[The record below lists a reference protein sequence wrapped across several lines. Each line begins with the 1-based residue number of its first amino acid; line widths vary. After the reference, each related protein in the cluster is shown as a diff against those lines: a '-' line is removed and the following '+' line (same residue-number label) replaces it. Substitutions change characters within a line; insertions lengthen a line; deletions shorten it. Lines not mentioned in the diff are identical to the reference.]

1 MNFAYVQYFTGTER
15 PKTIISTSAIKNFEP
30 RSEDDYK
37 KGHLYDALL
46 TPDGGEPGCFK
57 AQILLLADSKSSIEE
72 RIKRG
77 KRIPL
82 PKVLDQVV
90 EHSSSE
96 DDQAALRVE
105 MAQQKLNRTR
115 EATAKMKQI
124 ISEKLSQKRK
134 NPLFPEARSAK
145 HARYESH
152 SDTDSGDDG
161 AVVPKKL
168 YDDLHQKYLA
178 LKKTTRELKED
189 VEKMRTREAKNT
201 DILDVILE
209 GVNSIKSKL
218 ESTGAGC
225 SINANTKHD
234 IVKKAKLRTDG
245 RTVCVNDSVTL
256 SLDQWVTCQRQ
267 KKESKFVRSLA
278 TAIWGRNILKN
289 RSTSGKVSNRL
300 INDGGAAKPP
310 LTPTKL
316 NVLEACYEDWL
327 REHGASGDVLAERMA
342 AMTTHINSAVRDL
355 AVTCGM
361 R

>member
-1 MNFAYVQYFTGTER
+1 MNFAYVQYFTGTAR

-37 KGHLYDALL
+37 KGHLYDAFL

-96 DDQAALRVE
+96 DEQAALRLSLHVLVILQ
-105 MAQQKLNRTR
+105 AQQKLNRTR

-134 NPLFPEARSAK
+134 SPLFPEARSTK

-161 AVVPKKL
+161 AVVPQKL
-168 YDDLHQKYLA
+168 YDDLHQKYVA
-178 LKKTTRELKED
+178 
-189 VEKMRTREAKNT
+189 
-201 DILDVILE
+201 
-209 GVNSIKSKL
+209 
-218 ESTGAGC
+218 
-225 SINANTKHD
+225 
-234 IVKKAKLRTDG
+234 
-245 RTVCVNDSVTL
+245 
-256 SLDQWVTCQRQ
+256 Q
-267 KKESKFVRSLA
+267 KKKLQGNLRK
-278 TAIWGRNILKN
+278 TLK
-289 RSTSGKVSNRL
+289 RCGQER
-300 INDGGAAKPP
+300 
-310 LTPTKL
+310 PT
-316 NVLEACYEDWL
+316 
-327 REHGASGDVLAERMA
+327 
-342 AMTTHINSAVRDL
+342 TQTF
-355 AVTCGM
+355 
-361 R
+361 